1 MLHNLLFNILVLPNF
16 AFLQLEKYDLKHIQ
30 RIFVG
35 KKKSKKKVCY
45 LQDFGGVK
53 KTFAK
58 FFYNG
63 SYV

>member
-1 MLHNLLFNILVLPNF
+1 MILTYIKEF
-16 AFLQLEKYDLKHIQ
+16 FMG
-30 RIFVG
+30 G
-35 KKKSKKKVCY
+35 KKRKKVCY

>member
-1 MLHNLLFNILVLPNF
+1 LKNKILTHTKDF
-16 AFLQLEKYDLKHIQ
+16 C
-30 RIFVG
+30 G
-35 KKKSKKKVCY
+35 TKKKEKKKGCVI
-45 LQDFGGVK
+45 LQDFGGGE

>member
-1 MLHNLLFNILVLPNF
+1 MILTHTKDF
-16 AFLQLEKYDLKHIQ
+16 CWRRE
-30 RIFVG
+30 
-35 KKKSKKKVCY
+35 KKKKKKVCY
-45 LQDFGGVK
+45 LQDFGGGK